1 MKVLDL
7 RCSHGHGFE
16 GWFASEADY
25 LDQRE
30 RGILVCPM
38 CNDAQVTKTLSAPR
52 LNLRSSGTPSQEH
65 SDAVAPTSAA
75 PAPAPSPSPS
85 LPALPDLAN
94 ALASDEGRQQLLK
107 TWLEVSRKLVNN
119 SEDVGK
125 RFADEARK
133 IHYGDAEERSIHG
146 QASREEVRDLLDEG
160 VEIMPLILPESA
172 KEPLQ

>member
-52 LNLRSSGTPSQEH
+52 LNLRSSGTQTTQTNEVETTPN
-65 SDAVAPTSAA
+65 A
-75 PAPAPSPSPS
+75 APSPSPG
-85 LPALPDLAN
+85 LPALSDLAN
-94 ALASDEGRQQLLK
+94 ALTSDEGRQQLLK